1 MYPALSKIIH
11 LFISLLIIGGVN
23 AQTAY
28 DSIRSLLPN
37 HPDSAY
43 VLGLQWNQELD
54 ESKEDSIIGKSYY
67 LLGLSSYYK
76 SEFLLAEDF
85 FSKAIHLFDSS
96 QNVSFIEACHNNIG
110 ICRELSGRLDEAI
123 ESYLLSRDIAEKM
136 GDSMGMMQTNIN
148 IGLLNLKIN
157 KIEDGKA
164 ILRDAKLFF
173 DSKNDSINLALIY
186 QNLAKAADL
195 EGHLDSF
202 VQFSKLALEVYQYY
216 DYQPGVCEVLN
227 NLGNAYI
234 KLGNYQLAKKYLDD
248 AMKLARVSGLK
259 NSEGFILTNL
269 GKLAFRQNKWSA
281 AENFYKSS
289 LLILEEVGNTHALEG
304 VLWDLMGV
312 YFHTNRFDLF
322 LEAEND
328 IKTIIQNTD
337 EQNAVKKIE
346 QIKQIYEIEKK
357 DQLIKNQQL
366 KLKIADNRFKGT
378 IFITFLV
385 FAFSIYFY
393 QNRNKEYKTLKALF
407 EANKALISSS
417 IPNSSTHI
425 SEKVEKLSEL
435 YGKLLEV
442 LNSQQVYKDSQVT
455 LQTLTKILNSN
466 ESYLSEAIN
475 KIGGVNLNQ
484 LLNSYRVKAILKEL
498 HQSDL
503 ETISLK
509 DLSLQ
514 NGFNSR
520 STFYRAFKSEVGMS
534 PQQYLEFMNEQ
545 DS

>member
-1 MYPALSKIIH
+1 
-11 LFISLLIIGGVN
+11 
-23 AQTAY
+23 
-28 DSIRSLLPN
+28 
-37 HPDSAY
+37 
-43 VLGLQWNQELD
+43 
-54 ESKEDSIIGKSYY
+54 
-67 LLGLSSYYK
+67 
-76 SEFLLAEDF
+76 
-85 FSKAIHLFDSS
+85 
-96 QNVSFIEACHNNIG
+96 
-110 ICRELSGRLDEAI
+110 
-123 ESYLLSRDIAEKM
+123 
-136 GDSMGMMQTNIN
+136 
-148 IGLLNLKIN
+148 
-157 KIEDGKA
+157 
-164 ILRDAKLFF
+164 
-173 DSKNDSINLALIY
+173 
-186 QNLAKAADL
+186 
-195 EGHLDSF
+195 
-202 VQFSKLALEVYQYY
+202 
-216 DYQPGVCEVLN
+216 
-227 NLGNAYI
+227 
-234 KLGNYQLAKKYLDD
+234 
-248 AMKLARVSGLK
+248 
-259 NSEGFILTNL
+259 
-269 GKLAFRQNKWSA
+269 
-281 AENFYKSS
+281 
-289 LLILEEVGNTHALEG
+289 
-304 VLWDLMGV
+304 MGV

-337 EQNAVKKIE
+337 ERNAVKKIE

-378 IFITFLV
+378 IIITFLV
-385 FAFSIYFY
+385 FSFSIYFY

-425 SEKVEKLSEL
+425 SEKDEKLSEL

-442 LNSQQVYKDSQVT
+442 LNSQQVNKDSQVT

-520 STFYRAFKSEVGMS
+520 SAFYRAFKSEVGMS
-534 PQQYLEFMNEQ
+534 PQQYLEFMNENN
-545 DS
+545 S